1 MLSEKLVRK
10 YSFFILFNFLENEVQ
25 KWQLAGFELVLTL
38 DHIAKQVNVKC
49 SSSVFSY
56 KTIC

>member
-25 KWQLAGFELVLTL
+25 KWHLAGFEIVLTF
-38 DHIAKQVNVKC
+38 DHIAKQVKVKC
-49 SSSVFSY
+49 SNSVFSY
-56 KTIC
+56 ETIC